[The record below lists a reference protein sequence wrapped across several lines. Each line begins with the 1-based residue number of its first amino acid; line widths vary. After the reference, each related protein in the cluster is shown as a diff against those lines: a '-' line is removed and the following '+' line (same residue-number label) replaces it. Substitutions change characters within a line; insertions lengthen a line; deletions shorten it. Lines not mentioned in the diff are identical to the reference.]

1 MDAHDLTPTTIDPR
15 GEEHS
20 SDRDSDRGEALAYLH
35 ECRRRVNEVA
45 GDRLRELAELSKDLS
60 DWVQETNRQ
69 LDLLATE
76 LDPTPHPAD
85 AGTTSGLGGGGETS
99 AADAAHL
106 VAMQMAVRGADRE
119 EVDRYL
125 REVFEIEETSG
136 ILDRAFA
143 G

>member
-1 MDAHDLTPTTIDPR
+1 MDAHDPTPMRSDPPGDR
-15 GEEHS
+15 ES
-20 SDRDSDRGEALAYLH
+20 SEREDARADALRYLH

-45 GDRLRELAELSKDLS
+45 AERLRELAELSKDLS
-60 DWVQETNRQ
+60 DWVLETNRQ
-69 LDLLATE
+69 LDALATE
-76 LDPTPHPAD
+76 LDLSPPTK
-85 AGTTSGLGGGGETS
+85 AGPPVELTGGAETS

-143 G
+143 A